1 MWFWYALSS
10 ALVGAVVTLTSKI
23 ALRRVSASLFTWS
36 LFALPLP
43 ALAILSLWSRP
54 QDVRPAFWTGT
65 FLSALVFV
73 FSKTLSSHSIKTNHL
88 SKIMPLNN
96 LGALFTYFFGLLLIS
111 ETVRPLSLLGIFVTV
126 LGTYLLNVET
136 AREGFLQ
143 PLKILIKDKGSLAF
157 IAAVV
162 LASLSGVFDKIGLK
176 GMAPES
182 PGLALLAENL
192 FMTVFLTFYLV
203 RTEKGWL
210 RELKNN
216 FGSLLSI
223 SLVYTFSSYLTFAG
237 FLGGPVALVSTVKRL
252 QIFFV
257 LILGYLFLKDKPPKH
272 AWLATA
278 VMLVGILLIKLA

>member
-65 FLSALVFV
+65 FLSVLVFV

-88 SKIMPLNN
+88 SKIIPLNN

-157 IAAVV
+157 IAAV
-162 LASLSGVFDKIGLK
+162 
-176 GMAPES
+176 
-182 PGLALLAENL
+182 
-192 FMTVFLTFYLV
+192 
-203 RTEKGWL
+203 
-210 RELKNN
+210 
-216 FGSLLSI
+216 
-223 SLVYTFSSYLTFAG
+223 
-237 FLGGPVALVSTVKRL
+237 
-252 QIFFV
+252 
-257 LILGYLFLKDKPPKH
+257 
-272 AWLATA
+272 
-278 VMLVGILLIKLA
+278 MLVGILLIKLA